1 MHGLRSH
8 DPRWNANVKRTNLD
22 VDLAAVRL
30 NRRSLV
36 AGGIA
41 AFAGMAGM
49 NVASGEPLLSYKTI
63 DRIIERMTIEEKIGQ
78 MFIIQVNGTE
88 MTDWYR
94 DLLLQVQPGGV
105 LFFGFNVGSFD
116 QVRNYID
123 AIQRT
128 GRYAPP
134 LIAVD
139 QEGGPVARVPGD
151 PVPGATQLGQM
162 SDKDV
167 RKFSIDRARFLREYG
182 FNVNFAPVADV
193 AYSPSSTMINRA
205 FGSDPDLVSEKITAV
220 VSGSRRG
227 KVASAAK
234 HFPGHGRTSV
244 DSHSGLPV
252 VDVTLDEW
260 LQSDAKPFE
269 AAISVGVEM
278 IMLGHLLYPKWDS
291 VPTTFSRK
299 TIDVLRNELGFRGV
313 ILTDDLVM
321 GALQTYT
328 PQELIVNSIAAG
340 MDMVMYT
347 ASPIPFTDLI
357 AHAKDKVLAGELS
370 EDQID
375 ASVRR
380 ILILKST
387 WFPHLAIPLA

>member
-1 MHGLRSH
+1 M
-8 DPRWNANVKRTNLD
+8 KRFSND
-22 VDLAAVRL
+22 DDLSTVRL
-30 NRRSLV
+30 NRRSLM

-49 NVASGEPLLSYKTI
+49 NVASAEPLLSYKTI
-63 DRIIERMTIEEKIGQ
+63 DRIIDRMTLEEKIGQ
-78 MFIIQVNGTE
+78 MFIIQVNNTS

-94 DLLLQVQPGGV
+94 NLLLEVQPGGV

-116 QVRNYID
+116 EVRNYID

-162 SDKDV
+162 PDTDV
-167 RKFSIDRARFLREYG
+167 RKFSIDRAKFLREYG

-193 AYSPSSTMINRA
+193 AYSPTSTMISRA

-227 KVASAAK
+227 KIASAAK

-252 VDVTLDEW
+252 VDVSLDEW
-260 LQSDAKPFE
+260 LSSDAKPFE

-278 IMLGHLLYPKWDS
+278 IMLGHLLFPQWDTL
-291 VPTTFSRK
+291 PTTFSSK
-299 TIDVLRNELGFRGV
+299 TIDVLRNDLGFRGV

-321 GALQTYT
+321 GAMQTYT
-328 PQELIVNSIAAG
+328 PEELIANSIAAG

-347 ASPIPFTDLI
+347 QSPVPLTELI
-357 AHAKDKVLAGELS
+357 AHTKEKVLAGDLS

>member
-1 MHGLRSH
+1 M
-8 DPRWNANVKRTNLD
+8 KRFSND
-22 VDLAAVRL
+22 DDLSTVRL
-30 NRRSLV
+30 NRRSLM

-41 AFAGMAGM
+41 AFAGIAGM
-49 NVASGEPLLSYKTI
+49 NVASAEPLLSYKTI
-63 DRIIERMTIEEKIGQ
+63 DRIIDRMTLEEKIGQ
-78 MFIIQVNGTE
+78 MFIIQVNGTS

-116 QVRNYID
+116 EVRNYID

-162 SDKDV
+162 PDTDV
-167 RKFSIDRARFLREYG
+167 RKFSIDRAKFLREYG

-193 AYSPSSTMINRA
+193 AYSPTSTMISRA

-227 KVASAAK
+227 KIASAAK

-252 VDVTLDEW
+252 VDVSLDEW
-260 LQSDAKPFE
+260 LSSDAKPFE

-278 IMLGHLLYPKWDS
+278 IMLGHLLFPQWDTL
-291 VPTTFSRK
+291 PTTFSSK
-299 TIDVLRNELGFRGV
+299 TIDVLRNDLGFRGV

-321 GALQTYT
+321 GAMQTYT
-328 PQELIVNSIAAG
+328 PEELIANSIAAG

-347 ASPIPFTDLI
+347 QSPVPLTELI
-357 AHAKDKVLAGELS
+357 AHTKEKVLAGDLS

>member
-1 MHGLRSH
+1 MR
-8 DPRWNANVKRTNLD
+8 DRTNVKYSTN
-22 VDLAAVRL
+22 VDALSTVRLSRRALLAGGAGLAAG
-30 NRRSLV
+30 V
-36 AGGIA
+36 AGMRV
-41 AFAGMAGM
+41 AGA
-49 NVASGEPLLSYKTI
+49 EPLLSYKTI
-63 DRIIERMTIEEKIGQ
+63 DRIIKRMTLEERIGQ
-78 MFIIQVNGTE
+78 MFIIQVNGTD
-88 MTDWYR
+88 MTDQYR
-94 DLLLQVQPGGV
+94 DLLLNVQPGGV
-105 LFFGFNVGSFD
+105 LFFGFNVGSFE
-116 QVRNYID
+116 QVRGYID

-139 QEGGPVARVPGD
+139 QEGGPVARIPGD

-162 SDKDV
+162 PDRDV
-167 RKFSIDRARFLREYG
+167 RRFSIDRAKFLREYG

-193 AYSPSSTMINRA
+193 AYSPSSSMINRA
-205 FGSDPDLVSEKITAV
+205 FGSDPDLVSAKMAAV

-227 KVASAAK
+227 KVGSAAK

-252 VDVTLDEW
+252 VDVSLDEW
-260 LQSDAKPFE
+260 LETDALPFK

-278 IMLGHLLYPKWDS
+278 IMFGHLLFPQWDS
-291 VPTTFSRK
+291 VPTTFSK
-299 TIDVLRNELGFRGV
+299 KAIDVLRNDLGFRGV

-321 GALQTYT
+321 GALQSYS
-328 PQELIVNSIAAG
+328 PYELIELSIAAG

-347 ASPIPFTDLI
+347 ASPVPFTDLI
-357 AHAKDKVLAGELS
+357 SHVKDRVLAGELS
-370 EDQID
+370 EDQIN

-387 WFPHLAIPLA
+387 WFPHLAIPLSS

>member
-1 MHGLRSH
+1 MTHLI
-8 DPRWNANVKRTNLD
+8 NVDALSTARLSRRALLAGGAS
-22 VDLAAVRL
+22 LAA
-30 NRRSLV
+30 
-36 AGGIA
+36 G
-41 AFAGMAGM
+41 FAGMRVAG
-49 NVASGEPLLSYKTI
+49 AEPLLSYKTI
-63 DRIIERMTIEEKIGQ
+63 DRIINRMTLEERIGQ
-78 MFIIQVNGTE
+78 MFIIQVNGTD

-94 DLLLQVQPGGV
+94 ELLLSVQPGGV
-105 LFFGFNVGSFD
+105 LFFGFNVGSFE

-162 SDKDV
+162 PDRDV
-167 RKFSIDRARFLREYG
+167 RRFSIDRAKFLREYG

-193 AYSPSSTMINRA
+193 AYSPSSSMINRA
-205 FGSDPDLVSEKITAV
+205 FGSDPDLVSAKMAAV

-227 KVASAAK
+227 KVGSAAK

-252 VDVTLDEW
+252 VDVSLGEW
-260 LQSDAKPFE
+260 LETDALPFK

-278 IMLGHLLYPKWDS
+278 IMFGHLLFPQWDS
-291 VPTTFSRK
+291 MPTTFSK
-299 TIDVLRNELGFRGV
+299 KAIDVLRNELGFRGV

-321 GALQTYT
+321 GALQSYT
-328 PQELIVNSIAAG
+328 PYELIENSIAAG

-347 ASPIPFTDLI
+347 ASPVPFTELI
-357 AHAKDKVLAGELS
+357 AHVKARVEAGELS
-370 EDQID
+370 EDAIN

-387 WFPHLAIPLA
+387 WFPHLAIPLG

>member
-1 MHGLRSH
+1 VYDELKMSAGSR
-8 DPRWNANVKRTNLD
+8 
-22 VDLAAVRL
+22 VRL
-30 NRRSLV
+30 NRRSFLA
-36 AGGIA
+36 AGAGA
-41 AFAGMAGM
+41 AAGLMGFS
-49 NVASGEPLLSYKTI
+49 SGSAEALLSYQTI
-63 DRIIERMTIEEKIGQ
+63 DRIVKRMTLEEKIGQ
-78 MFIIQVNGTE
+78 LFIIQVNGAE

-94 DLLLQVQPGGV
+94 ELLLTVQPGGV
-105 LFFGFNVGSFD
+105 LFFGFNIGTFE
-116 QVRNYID
+116 QVRSYID

-162 SDKDV
+162 SDRDV
-167 RKFSIDRARFLREYG
+167 RRFSIDRANFLREYG
-182 FNVNFAPVADV
+182 FNVNFAPVADI
-193 AYSPSSTMINRA
+193 AYTSHSTMLTRS
-205 FGSDPDLVSEKITAV
+205 FGSDPGLVSSKITAV
-220 VSGSRRG
+220 ISGSRRG
-227 KVASAAK
+227 KIASAAK

-252 VDVTLDEW
+252 VDISLDEW
-260 LQSDAKPFE
+260 MKSDALPFE
-269 AAISVGVEM
+269 SAIAVGVEM
-278 IMLGHLLYPKWDS
+278 IMFGHLQYPQWDS
-291 VPTTFSRK
+291 EPTTFSK
-299 TIDVLRNELGFRGV
+299 KAIDILRNALDFRGV

-321 GALQTYT
+321 GAMQGYS
-328 PQELIVNSIAAG
+328 PYELIENSLMAG

-347 ASPIPFTDLI
+347 QSPVPFTELI
-357 AHAKDKVLAGELS
+357 RYIKDRVLAGELS
-370 EDQID
+370 EDQIN